1 MVWDIFQLIDMF
13 PRTSNGEKQV
23 DLFLANLNTV
33 DMFPE
38 LKVRTGKTVDM
49 FLPAIIRTG
58 TKNNYL
64 FHFLMP
70 YRISCSVDSR
80 RDVTMFLLAKIR
92 IQRTVFCVFDELG
105 NVYESYKSHTELL
118 FLLRN

>member
-1 MVWDIFQLIDMF
+1 MF
-13 PRTSNGEKQV
+13 PQIGSGGYIPGEQK
-23 DLFLANLNTV
+23 NV

-64 FHFLMP
+64 FHFLVP
-70 YRISCSVDSR
+70 YRISCDTHSSR
-80 RDVTMFLLAKIR
+80 VVTMILLI
-92 IQRTVFCVFDELG
+92 
-105 NVYESYKSHTELL
+105 ESR
-118 FLLRN
+118 F